1 MSPFFYNM
9 GMKAKN
15 NFPKK
20 ELKKKEKKKCDD
32 SKLTGF
38 ATLNQVSGVPKSHP
52 YKSKLQVSPAK
63 IIKEP
68 LVSCSICGETIHNI
82 SQAMINPD
90 GSFVHFDCVLEDLK
104 KNHSV
109 HENQTISY
117 IGRGTFALL
126 EKDENGSWS
135 IVERYVYENQESF
148 EKMKAYVEGTK
159 V

>member
-1 MSPFFYNM
+1 
-9 GMKAKN
+9 MKVKN

-20 ELKKKEKKKCDD
+20 EVKKKEKKKCDD

-38 ATLNQVSGVPKSHP
+38 STLNQVSGVPKPHV

-63 IIKEP
+63 LIKEP
-68 LVSCSICGETIHNI
+68 LINCSICGETILNI
-82 SQAMINPD
+82 SQAMCAPD
-90 GSFVHFDCVLEDLK
+90 GSFVHFDCVLEDIK
-104 KNHSV
+104 KNHNV

-135 IVERYVYENQESF
+135 IVERYVYESQENY